1 MYYFSQKRLL
11 FAKNADS
18 SKTKGALV
26 LKVTLSETTYVCVLT
41 CQTSRF
47 WRNCNRFW
55 TGRREEGGGIL
66 PTPTHLKMNPLEA
79 NLD

>member
-11 FAKNADS
+11 FAKNTEN

-26 LKVTLSETTYVCVLT
+26 LKVTFSETTYVCVLT

-55 TGRREEGGGIL
+55 TGKRGGGGIL
-66 PTPTHLKMNPLEA
+66 PTLPPPLKMNPLEA
-79 NLD
+79 SLD

>member
-26 LKVTLSETTYVCVLT
+26 LKFTLSETTYVCVLT

-47 WRNCNRFW
+47 WRNCNRL
-55 TGRREEGGGIL
+55 GGGGGGGGGGIL
-66 PTPTHLKMNPLEA
+66 PTPPHLKMNPLEA

>member
-55 TGRREEGGGIL
+55 TGRRREGGGIL
-66 PTPTHLKMNPLEA
+66 PTPPHLKMNPLEA